1 MILSICTLPMS
12 PAKNSSSVT
21 AALIS
26 LRAGRRSNSL
36 DNLRAMRGK
45 WGHKI
50 STCALWQVHQWCHHK
65 SVLLNIEQFCTS
77 VNELAQC
84 STEVKPTDL

>member
-1 MILSICTLPMS
+1 MMLSICTLPIS

-36 DNLRAMRGK
+36 DNL
-45 WGHKI
+45 I
-50 STCALWQVHQWCHHK
+50 STTGKQGTQ
-65 SVLLNIEQFCTS
+65 NIKLID
-77 VNELAQC
+77 VG
-84 STEVKPTDL
+84 STTTVSS